1 MKTLQYYA
9 DCFSSLKRAP
19 GTVWSEA
26 TNFRA
31 PHKPFLLLAVMD
43 AIRRGVISSNYID
56 ITGDLNELDD
66 LFTDYWHR
74 VLPLGQSSSIAFPF
88 FHLKNEPFW
97 ELVLLP
103 EYQGK
108 DNLLPQSVSSVKKLR
123 EIALGARLD
132 AELFELMQLNESR
145 EKLVNSLLFSCFSVT
160 ARQALADIYVIH
172 EQAFQYSLFLE
183 EKAHGKK
190 ISEVSVADT
199 YREAARNQGFR
210 RIVVRSYNH
219 RCALCGV
226 RIVTP
231 EGRSAVDAA
240 HIIPWSENQNDDIAN
255 GMALCKLCHWA
266 FDEGL
271 ISVSNSF
278 TVLLSN
284 QLGTHP
290 NAAGLLGTLAGRG
303 IVGPVDQ
310 ALWPSQSN
318 LKWHR
323 AKWNFQHSLQL

>member
-1 MKTLQYYA
+1 MTTLQHYS
-9 DCFSSLKRAP
+9 DCFSNLKRAP
-19 GTVWSEA
+19 GQIWSEA

-43 AIRRGVISSNYID
+43 SVRRGTISSNFID
-56 ITGDLNELDD
+56 ITGDLDELDD
-66 LFTDYWHR
+66 LFTDYWHQ
-74 VLPLGQSSSIAFPF
+74 VLPVGQSSSIALPF
-88 FHLKNEPFW
+88 FHLKTEPFW
-97 ELVLLP
+97 ELVLVP
-103 EYQGK
+103 ELQGK

-123 EIALGARLD
+123 EIALGAKID
-132 AELFELMQLNESR
+132 PDLFAFMQRTDSR
-145 EKLVNSLLFSCFSVT
+145 EKLVNSLLFSCFSES
-160 ARQALADIYVIH
+160 ARNALAEIYVIH

-183 EKAHGKK
+183 DKAHGKK
-190 ISEVSVADT
+190 ISEFPVVDT

-210 RIVVRSYNH
+210 RVVVKSYNH

-226 RIVTP
+226 RIITP

-240 HIIPWSENQNDDIAN
+240 HIIPWSETQNDEIGN

-271 ISVSNSF
+271 MSVSNSF
-278 TVLLSN
+278 TVMLSS
-284 QLGTHP
+284 QLWNHD

-303 IVGPVDQ
+303 IIGPSEQ

-318 LKWHR
+318 LRWHR
-323 AKWNFQHSLQL
+323 SKWNFSANN